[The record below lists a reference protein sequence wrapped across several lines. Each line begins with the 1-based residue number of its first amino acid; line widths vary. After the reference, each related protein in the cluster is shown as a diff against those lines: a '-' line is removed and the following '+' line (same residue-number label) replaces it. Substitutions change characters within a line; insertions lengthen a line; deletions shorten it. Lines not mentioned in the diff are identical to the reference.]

1 VKATDLPRRFFTA
14 TIIAAPCAVRWLFVS
29 TWLAASTGAC
39 SGSDSS
45 AGSVDA
51 LVERVRTDLGMP
63 GIQVA
68 VVSDGHVAWA
78 KAYGRA
84 VIAPLP
90 ERAMRDDTVLEL
102 ASISKEIVAVAFMQE
117 VEAGRFG
124 LDDDINAALP
134 WPVRNPH
141 FPGTPITWRMVLS
154 HTSSIA
160 DDPRAFNSFTM
171 GSDSPVPLADLMRDL
186 YAPTGRYNGN
196 VTFLQ
201 SEPGSTFLY
210 STTAVSLAAY
220 AIELAAGRAYH
231 EVVRERIFEPIGM
244 DSASYFMSDF
254 PQAVLAVGY
263 TCDPVGPK
271 FQCDAPGD
279 PQGSVLDQQHSVPQY
294 PALLLRSSAAEYGK
308 FMAMI
313 MNGGKGGDS
322 AVLSST
328 SVRQL
333 LEPQPLQTDYGAQQG
348 LVFFGISTTNGRS
361 ESILWG
367 HGGLDL
373 GVATAAFFDVNA
385 GVGVVVL
392 GNAQNSEQTNTDAL
406 IDLAIELVDEFR

>member
-1 VKATDLPRRFFTA
+1 LRQFVAAAIT
-14 TIIAAPCAVRWLFVS
+14 AAPCAVRGLFVS
-29 TWLAASTGAC
+29 AWLAASTSAC
-39 SGSDSS
+39 SASDPSS
-45 AGSVDA
+45 GSVDA
-51 LVERVRTDLGMP
+51 LVERARKDLGMP

-68 VVSDGHVAWA
+68 VVSNGQVAWT
-78 KAYGRA
+78 KAYGHA

-90 ERAMRDDTVLEL
+90 ERAMKDDTVLEL

-117 VEAGRFG
+117 VEAGIFG
-124 LDDDINAALP
+124 LDDDINDTLP

-141 FPGTPITWRMVLS
+141 FPETPITWRMVLS

-160 DDPRAFNSFTM
+160 DDPRAFNSFTI
-171 GSDSPVPLADLMRDL
+171 GGDSAVPLAELMRDL

-196 VTFLQ
+196 VTFLR
-201 SEPGSTFLY
+201 SAPGTTYLY
-210 STTAVSLAAY
+210 NTTAVSLAAY
-220 AIELAAGRAYH
+220 AIELAAGRPYH

-244 DSASYFMSDF
+244 ESASYFMSDF
-254 PQAVLAVGY
+254 PEDLLAVGY
-263 TCDPVGPK
+263 TCDPVGAT
-271 FQCDAPGD
+271 FQCVAPGD
-279 PQGSVLDQQHSVPQY
+279 PQGSVLDQQHSVAQY

-313 MNGGKGGDS
+313 MSGGKVGDS

-328 SVRQL
+328 SVQQL
-333 LEPQPLQTDYGAQQG
+333 LEPQPFQTDYGAQQG
-348 LVFFGISTTNGRS
+348 LVFFGIHTTNGDT

-392 GNAQNSEQTNTDAL
+392 GNSQNSEQTNTDAL
-406 IDLAIELVDEFR
+406 IDLAVELVDKFR